1 VIEGIQFP
9 QQFMS
14 DKIISEQ
21 VGSEMVAIQP
31 DRNHLFP
38 VFLKLENLSLLI
50 VGGGYVGMEKL
61 SVVLQNSPEARIRIV
76 ATQISDEIKQLVA
89 HKNKIELI
97 ERPYQSS
104 DIEAADIVIAA
115 VNDIAVSAQVSQDA
129 KDKGK
134 LVNAADKPD
143 LCDFYLGSIVQK
155 GSLKIAISTNGKSP
169 TVAKRL
175 KEVINDLIPDEM
187 ESVLNNIQSIRNK
200 INGSFDEKVKQL
212 NELTKGLVA
221 KEAIVDEP
229 EAEEESTVEETEKPA
244 QKHWKKIATYSA
256 AAFALMLIGHFIFSY
271 IPFRDITNQ
280 AVGFYGTLDKNFH
293 WMVLAGFL
301 AQLVDG
307 ALGMGYG
314 VTSAAILLS
323 TGINPAAISGSIHTA
338 EMFAS
343 GASGYSHYKFG
354 NVNKKLFKILVIPGV
369 TGAIFGAIL
378 LVFLG
383 EKYSNFIRPV
393 LASYTLFLGFKIL
406 LNAFRKMNQQKKFK
420 HYGPLA
426 GLGGFLDSF
435 GGGGWGPIVTTTLIT
450 KGRSPRFVIGT
461 VSLTEFF
468 VTLASAF
475 TFFTLLGV
483 SHWQT
488 IVALILGGFIA
499 APIAARLAGKLPRKA
514 SFILLGI
521 LVIIWSLKILSK
533 LL

>member
-1 VIEGIQFP
+1 
-9 QQFMS
+9 MS
-14 DKIISEQ
+14 DQILATSAANPETE
-21 VGSEMVAIQP
+21 VMQP

-61 SVVLQNSPEARIRIV
+61 SVVLQNSPAANIKIV
-76 ATQISDEIKQLVA
+76 ATHISNEIKHLVA
-89 HKNKIELI
+89 GNDKIELV
-97 ERPYQSS
+97 ERPYQQE
-104 DIEAADIVIAA
+104 DIDDADIVIAA
-115 VNDIAVSAQVSQDA
+115 VNDIAVSTQVSSDA
-129 KDKGK
+129 KEKGK

-155 GSLKIAISTNGKSP
+155 GSMKIAISTNGKSP

-175 KEVINDLIPDEM
+175 KEVIGDLIPDEM
-187 ESVLNNIQSIRNK
+187 ENVLNNIQAIRKN

-212 NELTKGLVA
+212 NELTKGLVT
-221 KEAIVDEP
+221 KGDTNEEAT
-229 EAEEESTVEETEKPA
+229 AEEEITIDESDKA
-244 QKHWKKIATYSA
+244 GQKRWRKIATYSVG
-256 AAFALMLIGHFIFSY
+256 AFALMLVGHFIFSY
-271 IPFRDITNQ
+271 IPFNDISHQ
-280 AVGFYGTLDKNFH
+280 AVGFYQTLDKNFH

-314 VTSAAILLS
+314 VTSASILLS
-323 TGINPAAISGSIHTA
+323 TGINPAVISGSIHTA

-354 NVNKKLFKILVIPGV
+354 NVNKKLFKALVIPGV
-369 TGAIFGAIL
+369 VGAVAGALL

-383 EKYSNFIRPV
+383 EQYRNYIRPIM
-393 LASYTLFLGFKIL
+393 AAYTLFLGVKIMM
-406 LNAFRKMNQQKKFK
+406 NAFIKLNQPKKFK

-499 APIAARLAGKLPRKA
+499 APIAARLAGKLPRKT

-521 LVIIWSLKILSK
+521 LVIIWSLKILSQ